1 MLQWDVLLL
10 FSLDLTKLTG
20 DRAKGIFV
28 TASRCRP
35 GRLAGKT
42 GEPPPAG
49 KTGEPPRLHVEPCSL
64 ARK

>member
-42 GEPPPAG
+42 GEPP
-49 KTGEPPRLHVEPCSL
+49 RLHVEPCSL